1 MSSPSIDAI
10 GPTSDFT
17 STPPATSALPTDGL
31 DREAFLKLLVA
42 QLKYQDPTKPA
53 DTSQMLAQT
62 AQLTMVDRLNEM
74 AASFQESA
82 TAQRLSLAGTMV
94 GKDITFL
101 DSDGV
106 PVTARVDSARV
117 ADGSLVLSAGPYDVP
132 YDAITSVEAPVQP
145 AAATG
150 LFEPQPPAPTT
161 TPPTTTPPPITTT
174 PESTTSE
181 STTSESTTPVG
192 LEQPTPV
199 AS

>member
-10 GPTSDFT
+10 GPASDFK

-53 DTSQMLAQT
+53 DTSQLLAQT

-74 AASFQESA
+74 AAAYQESA

-94 GKDITFL
+94 GKDITFI
-101 DSDGV
+101 DPDGM

-145 AAATG
+145 AAAAG
-150 LFEPQPPAPTT
+150 PFEPQPPAVV
-161 TPPTTTPPPITTT
+161 TTT
-174 PESTTSE
+174 PEPPVTE
-181 STTSESTTPVG
+181 TSESTTPVG
-192 LEQPTPV
+192 SEQPTPV